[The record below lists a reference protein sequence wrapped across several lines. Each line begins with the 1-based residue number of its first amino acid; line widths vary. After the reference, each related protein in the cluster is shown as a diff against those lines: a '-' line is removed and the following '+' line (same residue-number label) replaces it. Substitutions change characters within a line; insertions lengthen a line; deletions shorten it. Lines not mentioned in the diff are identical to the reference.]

1 MKATPQTLAQIPGAA
16 ASLREISLFSDFP
29 ERALSGLAARC
40 VERTFRKGDVLWHA
54 GDDATE
60 LLVLLSGEL
69 EVWGTG
75 SDGARL
81 LLGHVGPGECVGE
94 MGVMLDERRSA
105 TVVCSRP
112 TRALALG
119 RTDFRGA
126 VRTEAGTLVRLTEL
140 LSRRAMSAA
149 RGQATTRAT
158 SVAGVVADP
167 GVPGASLVAAAVA
180 DLVAAVPGCNSL
192 LVRIGPAGIRSYGHL
207 ADAVVTRPGRSSVL
221 DVRLDQTLSGER
233 LAEVVGNILAGVGD
247 LYRAMVV
254 DLPAG
259 PAAEGAAAAACDD
272 VVHVISSARARSGA
286 EAAGSPPEPD
296 GSGPRLLRVLNRY
309 GDDHRPP
316 PANACEPFVLP
327 DDPALRAWRRDGSA
341 FPLGGSQS
349 PAGRVLQ
356 RLTRKLLGATVGLAL
371 GGGAAFGIAHVG
383 VLMALEEAGIPVDLV
398 AGTSM
403 GSIVALGYAAG
414 LTPREMV
421 AIAGRIGNVP
431 TTLSVIDPSITGT
444 GLLGGRR
451 LVAIFSPLLPV
462 RTFEELVRP
471 CRVVA
476 MDLETGQRVDIG
488 TGRLDAAFRASCS
501 IPIVFAPVRRGPQTL
516 VDGGMLDPVPV
527 DTARDMGADIVT
539 AVNVVPKLEPGVSTV
554 ISRAF
559 KRVNRFNPLSYLG
572 GSRDLPD
579 IVDVLM
585 NSLQV
590 MQYELGNFKAL
601 SADVLVNVDMADF
614 TWIEFYRALEIIE
627 RGHQAGER
635 AVPKIRAALGARL
648 AHR

>member
-1 MKATPQTLAQIPGAA
+1 MKTKPATAEQVSDVAA
-16 ASLREISLFSDFP
+16 RLRQISLFSDFP
-29 ERALSGLAARC
+29 ERAVSGLAQRC
-40 VERTFRKGDVLWHA
+40 VERAFRKGDVIWHA

-75 SDGARL
+75 PDEAPL

-94 MGVMLDERRSA
+94 MGVVLDERRSA
-105 TVVCSRP
+105 TVVCGRP
-112 TRALALG
+112 TRVLALD
-119 RTDFRGA
+119 RTDFRDA
-126 VRTEAGTLVRLTEL
+126 VRTDAGTLMRLTEL

-149 RGQATTRAT
+149 RGKATTRAT

-167 GVPGASLVAAAVA
+167 GVPGAGLVATAVA
-180 DLVAAVPGCNSL
+180 DLVAAVPGCDAL
-192 LVRIGPAGIRSYGHL
+192 LVRIGSTGIQPGGNL
-207 ADAVVTRPGRSSVL
+207 TDAVLTRPGRSSVL
-221 DVRLDQTLSGER
+221 DIRLDHTLSGER
-233 LAEVVGNILAGVGD
+233 LADIVGTILAGVGD
-247 LYRAMVV
+247 SYRAMVI

-259 PAAEGAAAAACDD
+259 PAGVSAAGAVCDD
-272 VVHVISSARARSGA
+272 VVQVMSSVGARSGA
-286 EAAGSPPEPD
+286 ATGAHPPQPGGS
-296 GSGPRLLRVLNRY
+296 SPRLLRVLNRY
-309 GDDHRPP
+309 GDGHRPP

-327 DDPALRAWRRDGSA
+327 DDPALGAWRRDESA
-341 FPLGGSQS
+341 FPITDPQS

-356 RLTRKLLGATVGLAL
+356 RLTRKLLGATVGVAL

-414 LTPREMV
+414 LTPKEML

-431 TTLSVIDPSITGT
+431 TTLSVLDPSITGT
-444 GLLGGRR
+444 GLLTGRR
-451 LVAIFSPLLPV
+451 LVSIFSPLLPV
-462 RTFEELVRP
+462 KTFEELLLP
-471 CRVVA
+471 CRTVA
-476 MDLETGQRVDIG
+476 MDLESGQRVDIG

-501 IPIVFAPVRRGPQTL
+501 IPIVFTPVRRGRQTL
-516 VDGGMLDPVPV
+516 IDGGMLDPVPV
-527 DTARDMGADIVT
+527 DVARDMGADIVT

-579 IVDVLM
+579 VVDVLM

-590 MQYELGNFKAL
+590 MQYELGNFKAV
-601 SADVLVNVDMADF
+601 SADVLINVDMADF

-635 AVPKIRAALGARL
+635 AVPRISAVLNARL